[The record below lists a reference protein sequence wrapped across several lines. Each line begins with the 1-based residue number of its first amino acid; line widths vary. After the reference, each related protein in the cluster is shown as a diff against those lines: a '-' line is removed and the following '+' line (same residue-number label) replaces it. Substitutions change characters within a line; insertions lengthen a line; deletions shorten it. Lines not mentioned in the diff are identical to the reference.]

1 MPLRSSKRGPR
12 PSPWPPP
19 PDLPPKF
26 SCLAGAARHMT
37 RQARNGERLT
47 SRQANPSKVRPLPQQ
62 LSFFRMG
69 PVSLHSHGVR
79 TSAPINN
86 RQSPSKFSSTP
97 RAPAPFGFSPQ
108 RTHSPRSWL
117 EFDVGVRQEVL
128 EPNPNDAAGLV
139 RGGELVLGGT
149 AVGSGG
155 DRFELHRACLLR
167 IMMRLFGFSLRA
179 RAGRRADFWSS
190 FFGQLLL
197 PKKSKERAK
206 PVGERVG

>member
-62 LSFFRMG
+62 ISFFRMG
-69 PVSLHSHGVR
+69 PVSLHSHGTSVR
-79 TSAPINN
+79 TSAPIHNG
-86 RQSPSKFSSTP
+86 QSPSRFSSTP
-97 RAPAPFGFSPQ
+97 HARHLGFSPHA
-108 RTHSPRSWL
+108 RNSPRSWL
-117 EFDVGVRQEVL
+117 EFDVGVRQKVL

-155 DRFELHRACLLR
+155 DRFELHRVVADNEAVW
-167 IMMRLFGFSLRA
+167 FFSLRA
-179 RAGRRADFWSS
+179 RAGRADFWSS
-190 FFGQLLL
+190 ILGQLACKLL
-197 PKKSKERAK
+197 PKK
-206 PVGERVG
+206 